1 MNPFKSVTQRLKR
14 ILWFLVFSV
23 VTRHASLA
31 VEGAY
36 GQTLSPMTEFP
47 EPFAGLEAAGRA
59 KWAASLPDESKKP
72 SVPFSLR
79 GQAAFDREQGEFC
92 YTEDT
97 SPTTCRSFA
106 SDKGTC
112 FRLTP
117 SARK

>member
-59 KWAASLPDESKKP
+59 KWAASLPDERRLRKKQKA
-72 SVPFSLR
+72 V
-79 GQAAFDREQGEFC
+79 C
-92 YTEDT
+92 
-97 SPTTCRSFA
+97 SFFVT
-106 SDKGTC
+106 GTGG
-112 FRLTP
+112 F
-117 SARK
+117 